1 VSGLYASP
9 ERYDPRTRHTPV
21 TREDVHFWAE
31 VRMPNGVWVAVEPT
45 PGFALMPPIRPWSE
59 RLALALA
66 AAGWWAVAH
75 ALGLLA
81 GAVLLGVVV
90 VRRHDLLDRLLT
102 LAFWLSPAVDSRRR
116 VLRALRLVERR
127 ARWAGSPRPQGL
139 TLARWY
145 RPLAR
150 RVSGESG
157 NVLEG
162 LVRLADWAIHAP
174 PAERAAWPPPP
185 NPSEIEQTCRSAVRA
200 WTLTRFR
207 LSFGPRP
214 RTGATT

>member
-1 VSGLYASP
+1 
-9 ERYDPRTRHTPV
+9 
-21 TREDVHFWAE
+21 
-31 VRMPNGVWVAVEPT
+31 
-45 PGFALMPPIRPWSE
+45 MPPIRPWSE

-81 GAVLLGVVV
+81 SAVLLGVVV

-174 PAERAAWPPPP
+174 ESTSCARPPEL
-185 NPSEIEQTCRSAVRA
+185 SEIERTCRSAVRA
-200 WTLTRFR
+200 WTLARFR

-214 RTGATT
+214 RAGATT